1 MTYIH
6 SIYVMP
12 ALIVSVTSC
21 HQIDNRCRVRDGYQ
35 FCRLKIKVRKEKV
48 CSISVFLK
56 KKREET
62 HKSNMIPFHDTLN

>member
-35 FCRLKIKVRKEKV
+35 FCKLKMKVRKDKV
-48 CSISVFLK
+48 CSISKK

-62 HKSNMIPFHDTLN
+62 HKSNMIPFHNTLN